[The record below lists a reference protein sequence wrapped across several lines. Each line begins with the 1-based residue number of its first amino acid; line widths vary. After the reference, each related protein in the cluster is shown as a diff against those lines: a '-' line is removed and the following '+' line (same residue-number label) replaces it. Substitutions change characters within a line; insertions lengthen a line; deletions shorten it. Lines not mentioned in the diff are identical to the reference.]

1 MDYRTMYDEVPPI
14 GGTRPL
20 AVPRNRLLP
29 AGGATRPLGRRVFLT
44 MLGTGAAGLLVGRQ
58 LGPILGA
65 ANVFLPA
72 DGFRIYTVTPTLP
85 TFDPRTYRLAIGGSV
100 ANPQSLSFRE
110 IAGLP
115 RLREV
120 RTYHCVTGWS
130 VSNCHWEG
138 VPMRHVVDL
147 VRPAPSARYVNFWSA
162 DGAYT
167 ESLSLEQA
175 MLPDVML
182 GYRLNGKPLSTDQG
196 APLRLVIPEMYG
208 YKYIKWVNRLE
219 FAEAPVQGYWEA
231 RGYATDAYI
240 GAS

>member
-1 MDYRTMYDEVPPI
+1 MDYRTMYDEVQPI
-14 GGTRPL
+14 RSTRSLSPGE
-20 AVPRNRLLP
+20 AVRTSGV
-29 AGGATRPLGRRVFLT
+29 ARPVGRRIFLT
-44 MLGTGAAGLLVGRQ
+44 LVGTGAAGLLVGRQ
-58 LGPILGA
+58 LGPVLSA

-85 TFDPRTYRLAIGGSV
+85 SFNPRTYRLAIGGKV

-115 RLREV
+115 MLREV

-130 VSNCHWEG
+130 VPNCHWEG
-138 VPMRHVVDL
+138 VPLRHIVYL
-147 VRPAPSARYVNFWSA
+147 AQPAPTAGFINLWSA

-167 ESLSLEQA
+167 ESLTMQQA
-175 MLPDVML
+175 LLSDVML
-182 GYRLNGKPLSTDQG
+182 GYRLNGKPLSQDQG

-208 YKYIKWVNRLE
+208 YKYIKWVNRIE
-219 FAEAPVQGYWEA
+219 FAEVPLQGYWEQ

-240 GAS
+240 GNV